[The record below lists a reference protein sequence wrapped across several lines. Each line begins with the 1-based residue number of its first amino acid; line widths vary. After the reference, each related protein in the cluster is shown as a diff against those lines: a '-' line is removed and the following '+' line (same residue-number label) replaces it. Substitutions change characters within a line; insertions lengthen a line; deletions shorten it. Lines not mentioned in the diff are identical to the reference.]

1 MNLAFGTKFDGEQS
15 MNLLKQCLEM
25 LSAGVVSLC
34 FL

>member
-1 MNLAFGTKFDGEQS
+1 MNLAFGTKFDAEQS
-15 MNLLKQCLEM
+15 MNLLKQSLEM